1 MEIETIA
8 KKLRMSKEELIREG
22 IRKVVEERLYKVIGK
37 INEIFAKYGIRS
49 AEELEKKIEIGE
61 IPEHPAWEELIDL
74 EYLLEDRE
82 FLLGVLRLVEKS

>member
-22 IRKVVEERLYKVIGK
+22 IRKMVEERLYKVIGK

-49 AEELEKKIEIGE
+49 AEELEKKIENDE
-61 IPEHPAWEELIDL
+61 VSEHPAREELIDL
-74 EYLLEDRE
+74 EYLLEDKE
-82 FLLGVLRLVEKS
+82 FLLEVLRLVEKS